1 MIKVLIL
8 NSGLGKRMGKLT
20 EDRPKCMVTVKDGL
34 STLDYQMKII
44 EKKGISEVIMTT
56 GPFEDKMIEHI
67 KTNYPS
73 LNVRYVNNP
82 DYKETNYIYSIALAA
97 EFLDSDIVSMHGDLL
112 FEESVFDDV
121 LESSKSVMVTDSSL
135 PLPEKDFK
143 AVVADKRIIK
153 IGIDYFDNAV
163 SAQPLYKLL
172 KNDWKIWLDEIMKF
186 CSNGEKS
193 VYAEN
198 AFNEI
203 SDQLQLETLDIQ
215 GRLCCEI
222 DTGEDLQKIR
232 EII

>member
-20 EDRPKCMVTVKDGL
+20 EDRPKCMVTVNDGL
-34 STLDYQMKII
+34 STLDFQLKII
-44 EKKGISEVIMTT
+44 EKKGISEVVMTT
-56 GPFEDKMIEHI
+56 GPFEEKLIDHI

-82 DYKETNYIYSIALAA
+82 DYKETNYIYSIALAK

-112 FEESVFDDV
+112 FEESVFDDI
-121 LESSKSVMVTDSSL
+121 LESRKSVMVTDSGL

-143 AVVADKRIIK
+143 AVVADKRISK
-153 IGIDYFDNAV
+153 IGIDFFDNAV

-172 KNDWKIWLDEIMKF
+172 KNDWRIWLDEIMKF
-186 CSNGEKS
+186 CSNGKRS

-203 SDQLQLETLDIQ
+203 SDQLQLETLDIK

-222 DTGEDLQKIR
+222 DTEEDLLKIR